1 LGGRSKLGD
10 NHTKNGLT
18 TLNDAHQHIPQR
30 HNAFANDPVQ
40 IRSGCAADIESF
52 WADAGLRPEMVDL
65 VETYDDYP
73 FIAMMQL
80 EDLGFC
86 AKGEGPAFVRSH
98 DLTVRGDFPHN
109 TSGGQLSVGQAGAA
123 GGFLGLVEAMRQLS
137 GGAFGRQVPEAKF
150 ALVSGFGMV
159 VYDRGLSSAA
169 VLLEGT
175 PR

>member
-1 LGGRSKLGD
+1 
-10 NHTKNGLT
+10 
-18 TLNDAHQHIPQR
+18 
-30 HNAFANDPVQ
+30 
-40 IRSGCAADIESF
+40 
-52 WADAGLRPEMVDL
+52 MVDL

-98 DLTVRGDFPHN
+98 DLTVGGDFPHN

-175 PR
+175 P